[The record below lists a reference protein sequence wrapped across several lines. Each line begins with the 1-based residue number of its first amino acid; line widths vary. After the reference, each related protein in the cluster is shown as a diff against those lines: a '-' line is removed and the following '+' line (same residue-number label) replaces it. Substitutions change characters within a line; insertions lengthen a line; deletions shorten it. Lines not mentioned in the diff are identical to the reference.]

1 MDNKELIAQ
10 GRTDATAPLIV
21 GNTVF
26 DPLLFAPEFVKF
38 SRKQYL
44 FLNAYKLGV
53 PLEEAAAKAEMS
65 VESANR
71 FLDKSTT
78 IAWLKDRA
86 LQNHI
91 KTQWEEPGKWWKLG
105 DDVLEG
111 KRDLTKAQQIIF
123 QEFGQRIVPKKA
135 DTSNG
140 VTKIV
145 INIDPQSVK
154 DALVRQEAIDGELS
168 Q

>member
-1 MDNKELIAQ
+1 MDNKDLIAQ

-65 VESANR
+65 PESANR
-71 FLDKSTT
+71 FLDKPQT
-78 IAWLKDRA
+78 IAWLRDRA
-86 LQNHI
+86 LQQHI
-91 KTQWEEPGKWWKLG
+91 KTQWEEPGKWWTLG
-105 DDVLEG
+105 NDVLEG
-111 KRDLTKAQQIIF
+111 KRDLTKAQQIVF
-123 QEFGQRIVPKKA
+123 QEFGQRIVPKKN
-135 DTSNG
+135 DVGHT
-140 VTKIV
+140 VTKIE
-145 INIDPQSVK
+145 INIDPNSVK
-154 DALVRQEAIDGELS
+154 EAQIRQEAIDTELA
-168 Q
+168 